1 MSKSEVKTSTKKMD
15 IISILKQDY
24 QKFPV
29 DQTYSI
35 YAENVY
41 FEDPLNKFRGIER
54 YQKMI
59 GFMKSWFNDVQ
70 LELHDISQSGD
81 IITTRWTLSWTAPV
95 PWKPRMAIPGWSE
108 LKLNTDGLINS
119 HIDYWDISRLDV
131 LKQLF

>member
-1 MSKSEVKTSTKKMD
+1 MD

-29 DQTYSI
+29 EQTYSI

-59 GFMKSWFNDVQ
+59 GFMNSWFNDIQ
-70 LELHDISQSGD
+70 LDLHDISQSGNA
-81 IITTRWTLSWTAPV
+81 IKTSWTLRWTAPV

-108 LKLNTDGLINS
+108 LKLNADGLINS
-119 HIDYWDISRLDV
+119 HIDYWDISRMDV
-131 LKQLF
+131 LKQLFQLTSSPL

>member
-1 MSKSEVKTSTKKMD
+1 MD

-24 QKFPV
+24 QKFPA

-35 YAENVY
+35 YAKNVY
-41 FEDPLNKFRGIER
+41 FEDPLNKFRGIDC

-59 GFMKSWFNDVQ
+59 GFMKSWFNDIQ
-70 LELHDISQSGD
+70 LDLHDISRSGD
-81 IITTRWTLSWTAPV
+81 LIKTRWTLSWTAPV
-95 PWKPRMAIPGWSE
+95 PWKPRMEIPGWSE

-131 LKQLF
+131 LKQVFLVGNR

>member
-1 MSKSEVKTSTKKMD
+1 MD

-24 QKFPV
+24 QKFPA

-41 FEDPLNKFRGIER
+41 FEDPLNKFRGIDR

-59 GFMKSWFNDVQ
+59 GFMNNWFKDVQ
-70 LELHDISQSGD
+70 LELHDISQLGD
-81 IITTRWTLSWTAPV
+81 LIKTRWTLSWTAPL

-108 LKLNTDGLINS
+108 LKLNTDGLISS

>member
-1 MSKSEVKTSTKKMD
+1 MD
-15 IISILKQDY
+15 IISRLKQDY
-24 QKFPV
+24 QKFPA

-59 GFMKSWFNDVQ
+59 GFMNNWFNDIK
-70 LELHDISQSGD
+70 LDLHDISQSGNL
-81 IITTRWTLSWTAPV
+81 IKTRWTLSWTAPV
-95 PWKPRMAIPGWSE
+95 PWKPPMAIPGSSE
-108 LKLNTDGLINS
+108 LKLNADGLINS

-131 LKQLF
+131 LKQLFQLRSFPV

>member
-1 MSKSEVKTSTKKMD
+1 MD

-24 QKFPV
+24 QKFPA

-35 YAENVY
+35 YAKNVY
-41 FEDPLNKFRGIER
+41 FEDPLNKFRGIDF

-59 GFMKSWFNDVQ
+59 GFMKSWFNDIQ
-70 LELHDISQSGD
+70 LDLHDISRSGD
-81 IITTRWTLSWTAPV
+81 LIKTRWTLSWTAPV

-131 LKQLF
+131 LKQVFLVGNR

>member
-1 MSKSEVKTSTKKMD
+1 MD

-41 FEDPLNKFRGIER
+41 FEDPLNKFRGIAR

-59 GFMKSWFNDVQ
+59 GFMSNWFNDIQ
-70 LELHDISQSGD
+70 LDLHDISQSGNV
-81 IITTRWTLSWTAPV
+81 IKTRWTLSWTAPV

-108 LKLNTDGLINS
+108 LKLNADGLIDS

-131 LKQLF
+131 LKQLFQMK

>member
-1 MSKSEVKTSTKKMD
+1 MD

-24 QKFPV
+24 QKFPA

-59 GFMKSWFNDVQ
+59 GFMKSWFHDIQ
-70 LELHDISQSGD
+70 LDLHDISQSGNA
-81 IITTRWTLSWTAPV
+81 IKTRWTLSWTAPV

-108 LKLNTDGLINS
+108 LKLNADGLINS

-131 LKQLF
+131 LKQVFPVK

>member
-1 MSKSEVKTSTKKMD
+1 MD

-24 QKFPV
+24 QKFPA
-29 DQTYSI
+29 DQTYII

-41 FEDPLNKFRGIER
+41 FKDPLNKFRGIER

-59 GFMKSWFNDVQ
+59 GFMKSWFNDIE
-70 LELHDISQSGD
+70 LELHDISQLGD
-81 IITTRWTLSWTAPV
+81 LIKTRWTLSWTAPL
-95 PWKPRMAIPGWSE
+95 PWKPRMVIPGWSE

-131 LKQLF
+131 LKQLFQVN